1 MTKSAAEVWQSA
13 LGELQLQVARANYQ
27 TWLKDTKGLT
37 FRNGEFVVGV
47 PSIFAAE
54 WLDKRLSSLVKKTLI
69 SITGRELQVCFQ
81 VDGSEAEMEA
91 AKPADKSSSSIPTT
105 DLSYTPP
112 RLNPRYTFETF
123 VVGSANRLA
132 HAAALGVAE
141 TPGSAYNPLF
151 IYGGV
156 GLGKTHLLH
165 AIGRVALDS
174 GLRLLYVSAEQF
186 TNEFINAIRER
197 KTEDF
202 RNRYRSA
209 DILLIDDIHFISG
222 KEQTQEGFF
231 HTFNNLHEA
240 NRQIVITSDRPPKS
254 MPLLEDRLRSRFE
267 WGLIAD
273 IQPPDLETRIAIL
286 RSKAEEWSKIEKQSV
301 QVNQNV
307 LEFIARRVQ
316 QNIRELEGSLNR
328 VIAFS
333 KLNRVEITPELA
345 AQALEDLVGQH
356 SNINLTPHKVIETVA
371 NYFKLTIE
379 DLKGKK
385 RDQQTAMVR
394 QITMY
399 LVRQETHCPLDSIG
413 QELGG
418 RDHST
423 VIHACEKIAYEVN
436 TNPTRR
442 RQIQDI
448 RGQLYPTS
456 SVPL

>member
-27 TWLKDTKGLT
+27 TWLKDTKGLSY
-37 FRNGEFVVGV
+37 RNGEFVVGV

-81 VDGSEAEMEA
+81 VDGAEAEPETI
-91 AKPADKSSSSIPTT
+91 KPADKSSREILTT
-105 DLSYTPP
+105 DYSPP
-112 RLNPRYTFETF
+112 RLNPRYTFDTF

-165 AIGRVALDS
+165 AIGRVSLDS

-186 TNEFINAIRER
+186 TNEFITAIRER

-202 RNRYRSA
+202 RNRYRTA

-231 HTFNNLHEA
+231 HTFNNLHES

-286 RSKAEEWSKIEKQSV
+286 RAKAEEWGKIEKQEV
-301 QVNQNV
+301 QVSQNV

-356 SNINLTPHKVIETVA
+356 AMTNLTPHKVIETVA
-371 NYFKLTIE
+371 HYFKLTTE

-385 RDQQTAMVR
+385 RDQQTAMAR

-399 LVRQETHCPLDSIG
+399 LVRQETHCPLDGIG

-436 TNPTRR
+436 TNPARR
-442 RQIQDI
+442 RQVQDI
-448 RGQLYPTS
+448 RGQLYPTTS
-456 SVPL
+456 TPF